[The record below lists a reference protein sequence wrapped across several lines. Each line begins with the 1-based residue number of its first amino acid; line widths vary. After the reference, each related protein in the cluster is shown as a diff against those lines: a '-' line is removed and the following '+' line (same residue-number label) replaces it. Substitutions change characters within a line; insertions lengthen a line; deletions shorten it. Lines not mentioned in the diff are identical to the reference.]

1 MQPLDSRRE
10 AVQLVLVLLA
20 ALGLIVGGSV
30 GAVRAATSLADRWS
44 VPQTLVGA
52 VVLGVLAALPNA
64 WTGVRFGL
72 QRRGSALM
80 SETLNSNSINVAAG
94 IALPAALGTLT
105 SFSGL
110 DVFGLAWLLG
120 MTAVAVVL
128 FGRRNGAGRPAG
140 ALLIVLFAV
149 FVAIQVA
156 ARG

>member
-1 MQPLDSRRE
+1 
-10 AVQLVLVLLA
+10 
-20 ALGLIVGGSV
+20 
-30 GAVRAATSLADRWS
+30 
-44 VPQTLVGA
+44 
-52 VVLGVLAALPNA
+52 
-64 WTGVRFGL
+64 
-72 QRRGSALM
+72 M

-94 IALPAALGTLT
+94 IALPAALGSLT

-140 ALLIVLFAV
+140 ALLIVLYAA